1 METAESYVGHTQ
13 QESREN
19 LWVLWIHESSCTQ
32 QQRVSDPLAILNHH
46 WSDQA
51 YSSPSMYQVLK
62 NTNWFFVEFGWL
74 FFFWSQQSRRLCP
87 DWEHKDKEK
96 TRLFHITMSFACK
109 KILWESKHTVHL
121 HDDIEE
127 DRKEKQKAI
136 LQPINQQ
143 SIRAE

>member
-1 METAESYVGHTQ
+1 
-13 QESREN
+13 
-19 LWVLWIHESSCTQ
+19 
-32 QQRVSDPLAILNHH
+32 
-46 WSDQA
+46 
-51 YSSPSMYQVLK
+51 
-62 NTNWFFVEFGWL
+62 
-74 FFFWSQQSRRLCP
+74 
-87 DWEHKDKEK
+87 
-96 TRLFHITMSFACK
+96 MSFACK